1 MTVRIKYDITPEYVR
16 PKLEDLDIPTVS
28 EQELI
33 PLRKQRAISDEKK
46 SQKDTTGDYEWF
58 SWSFNVSLSNIE
70 QLMEAV
76 NKFLVNL
83 YNVNRVI
90 IALLKIFRLLSG
102 NVKSLSILF
111 KYIIKALAKELKEFL
126 ESFASTGLYMNV
138 IFPNSDTRLPNYTIP
153 VYGGYQEFIRRV
165 NVNCLSSDDPD
176 APQFN
181 NDQDRVG
188 GVIIAMIGGSNDPSL
203 TKDLQDPEFLKDAV
217 ENFRILSKL
226 FPFNNPVPSAPENL
240 KARPGFYTRDGIRQR
255 GVKLT
260 WETPDTPVTN
270 FLVYR
275 AESMRGVPKDI
286 VQDNEP
292 MTIKVPALEPLVKI
306 KRLPGKLLYSY
317 IDFEAVA
324 DRPNYYKV
332 YSIVGE
338 DMFDVN
344 PELEKLS
351 SPVATKF
358 VKADLPEE
366 CIPVPELLNNLIGI
380 NGELLNP
387 FDFEGDWQSITV
399 RTMLGNSLDSIFR
412 QIDAIA
418 DKLIGWV
425 DTGSDAVNS
434 YLDFYERRISKL
446 LGIMDDILTLI
457 NRILSYRLRGTF
469 LVLRLPI
476 EKGGMRGFLRRFNRA
491 SNLGDTENQQG
502 PEKGPFV
509 QTETRTPIAQFREQ
523 GIMFGVILLFG
534 FPEINR
540 ARLEDIVPPG
550 RVDRFISDLERTEKA
565 VDSLLKLLGL
575 A

>member
-1 MTVRIKYDITPEYVR
+1 MTVRIKYDVSPEYVK
-16 PKLEDLDIPTVS
+16 PKLEDLDITTVS
-28 EQELI
+28 QQELL
-33 PLRKQRAISDEKK
+33 PQRKQRAIAAEQRSE
-46 SQKDTTGDYEWF
+46 KDTTSDYEWF
-58 SWSFNVSLSNIE
+58 SWSFNMSLSNVEEI
-70 QLMEAV
+70 LDAV
-76 NKFLVNL
+76 NKFLVNY
-83 YNVNRVI
+83 YNANRVLV
-90 IALLKIFRLLSG
+90 ALLKIFRLLSG
-102 NVKSLSILF
+102 NVKSLSLLF
-111 KYIIKALAKELKEFL
+111 KYVIKALAKQLKELL
-126 ESFASTGLYMNV
+126 ESFVSTGLYMNV
-138 IFPNSDTRLPNYTIP
+138 IFPNSDTRLPGYTIP

-165 NVNCLSSDDPD
+165 NVNCLTSDDPD

-181 NDQDRVG
+181 NEADKVG

-226 FPFNNPVPSAPENL
+226 FGFRNPVPSAPKNL
-240 KARPGFYTRDGIRQR
+240 RARPGFYTKDGVKQR

-270 FLVYR
+270 FLIYR
-275 AESMRGVPKDI
+275 TETKAGVPKEI

-292 MTIKVPALEPLVKI
+292 MTIRVPAFAPLVKV
-306 KRLPGKLLYSY
+306 KRLPGKLLYRY

-324 DRPNYYKV
+324 GSPNYYKV

-338 DMFDVN
+338 EMFDVN
-344 PELEKLS
+344 PQLEKLS
-351 SPVATKF
+351 SPVASNF
-358 VKADLPEE
+358 VKAELPEN
-366 CIPVPELLNNLIGI
+366 CIPVSETLNTLIGI

-399 RTMLGNSLDSIFR
+399 RRMLGSSLDSVFR

-418 DKLIGWV
+418 DKLTGWV
-425 DTGSDAVNS
+425 DTGSDALTS

-446 LGIMDDILTLI
+446 IGILDDLLGLI

-476 EKGGMRGFLRRFNRA
+476 EDGGMRGFLRRFNRA
-491 SNLGDTENQQG
+491 SNLGDTQNQQG
-502 PEKGPFV
+502 PKPNRFI

-534 FPEINR
+534 FPQINR
-540 ARLEDIVPPG
+540 ARLEEIVPPG
-550 RVDRFISDLERTEKA
+550 RVNSFISDLERTERA
-565 VDSLLKLLGL
+565 ITALLKLLGL
-575 A
+575 D